1 MLTKEHLEFIDD
13 YLQGLGMHYLDIRY
27 EILDHVATALE
38 EKECDFYTNAEEYF
52 YSNVQELIQ
61 LYKKTK
67 QQSFIKAARYYWET
81 LASPLGFLL
90 FILVFGSIKYY
101 MIHYVE
107 GQDIT
112 IHANYFLIPI
122 AISFLWFG
130 RGNKKISVFKALVQM
145 YGLFYLFFS
154 VINLCSLSFYRNTKG
169 LYYVIMQYNSSFFL
183 AFIIVLL
190 LAVFRCRERYAIKY
204 LKTN

>member
-1 MLTKEHLEFIDD
+1 MLTQQQ
-13 YLQGLGMHYLDIRY
+13 LQLIEDQLLGLGIKYIDLRY
-27 EILDHVATALE
+27 EMLDHIATELE
-38 EKECDFYTNAEEYF
+38 EKEGDFYTNAEEYF

-90 FILVFGSIKYY
+90 FILVFGSVKYY

-112 IHANYFLIPI
+112 THAYCFLIPI

-190 LAVFRCRERYAIKY
+190 LAISRCRERYAIKY